1 MRVRRLVMALLAV
14 LVLSGA
20 MLSVVSAAPRAQET
34 RETAKHERPPKAF
47 LGLETTKLSP
57 RIKQYLELPEEVV
70 GLLVMGSMPGSPA
83 AASGIERSDVV
94 LSVDGLVLETP
105 RNLERFVNSKA
116 PGEVIEIHY
125 VHDGARANVSIT
137 LAALEDHKPP
147 SQPAWPTQVRN
158 FVRAFPNVVVGNLD
172 VLGDDGVVR
181 VHTITPAQV
190 VEVGEAI
197 VTVVDRLGET
207 STYTVVDGVV
217 VVRGDHRIAVADLRE
232 GTHVVVLEIDG
243 TLKAIVVT
251 GAPRDD
257 AGRIRGED
265 LDEMQPDRRG
275 PIVSTFRTFMNELR
289 EQFMTDRDS
298 GNLQELILKLQ
309 ERIAEL
315 QGRIGNTTDSG
326 EDAAA

>member
-14 LVLSGA
+14 VVLSGA

-34 RETAKHERPPKAF
+34 RATAKHERPAKAF

-57 RIKQYLELPEEVV
+57 RIKQYLELPEEIV
-70 GLLVMGSMPGSPA
+70 GLLVMGSIPGSPA
-83 AASGIERSDVV
+83 AASGIVRADVV
-94 LSVDGLVLETP
+94 LSVDGLVIETP
-105 RNLERFVNSKA
+105 KLLERLVNSKA
-116 PGEVIEIHY
+116 PGDVIEVNY
-125 VHDGARANVSIT
+125 VHDGVRATVSIT

-147 SQPAWPTQVRN
+147 RQPAWLTQVRN

-190 VEVGEAI
+190 VGVDEAN

-207 STYTVVDGVV
+207 TTYVVVDGVV
-217 VVRGDHRIAVADLRE
+217 VVRGNHRIAIADLRE
-232 GTHVVVLEIDG
+232 GNHVVVLEIDG

-257 AGRIRGED
+257 AGRVRGED
-265 LDEMQPDRRG
+265 LDEMEPDRRG
-275 PIVSTFRTFMNELR
+275 PIVSTFRTFMNGLR
-289 EQFMTDRDS
+289 AQFIAERDS

-315 QGRIGNTTDSG
+315 QARMGSTSDSG